1 MNNTKKVKSEF
12 FEWII
17 MIVVAI
23 VLALIIRY
31 FILSSTLVNGS
42 SMEPTLKTNDRLLVN
57 RISFMI
63 DDLKYGDI
71 VEFHNPN
78 NEKEDFI
85 KRVIAVEGDIVEIKN
100 NIVYVNNE
108 PLEEEYTSTENGFT
122 TFGAES
128 YWEIQKD
135 EVFVLGDNRPNSN
148 DSRAFGPI
156 EKDSIVGIAFFRYYP
171 FSKIGLLK

>member
-1 MNNTKKVKSEF
+1 MNSNKKVKSEF

-17 MIVVAI
+17 MIIVAVI
-23 VLALIIRY
+23 LALIIRY
-31 FILSSTLVNGS
+31 FVLSSTLVNGS

-57 RISFMI
+57 RISFMV

-71 VEFHNPN
+71 VEFHNPY

-85 KRVIAVEGDIVEIKN
+85 KRVIALEGDVVEIKN
-100 NIVYVNNE
+100 NIVHVNNK
-108 PLEEEYTSTENGFT
+108 PLKEEYTSTENGFT

-128 YWEIQKD
+128 YWEVGKD

-156 EKDSIVGIAFFRYYP
+156 EKDSIVGIAFFRFYP
-171 FSKIGLLK
+171 FSKIGLIK